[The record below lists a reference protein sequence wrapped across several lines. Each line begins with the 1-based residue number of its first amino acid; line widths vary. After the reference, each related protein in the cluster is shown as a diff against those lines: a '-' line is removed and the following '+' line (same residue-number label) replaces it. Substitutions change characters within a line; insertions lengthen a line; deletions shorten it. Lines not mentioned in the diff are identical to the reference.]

1 MAPMA
6 GQKGLAET
14 SKMSKTINQISTS
27 NPPDKKTRPFDG
39 KTAADAQ
46 SVGILKNGK

>member
-14 SKMSKTINQISTS
+14 SKMSKTLNQSSTS
-27 NPPDKKTRPFDG
+27 NPPDKKNRPFDG
-39 KTAADAQ
+39 KTADAQ
-46 SVGILKNGK
+46 SVGIFKNGK